1 MQMVFWLFLELWLNA
16 LSPRMMTKEVMSRE
30 VVVAEEEMMD
40 EARGWDEE
48 WGEMHVVKL
57 R

>member
-1 MQMVFWLFLELWLNA
+1 MQMEFWLFLELWLNA
-16 LSPRMMTKEVMSRE
+16 SSGRVMTEEVMGRE
-30 VVVAEEEMMD
+30 MVVAAEEMMD

-48 WGEMHVVKL
+48 WEKIHVVKY

>member
-16 LSPRMMTKEVMSRE
+16 FSPRMMTKEVMSRE

-40 EARGWDEE
+40 EARCWGEE
-48 WGEMHVVKL
+48 WGGTHVVKF